1 MTAPP
6 LINHHAS
13 LRATPMRKHIIL
25 VLLIAGPALAA
36 CSAQDTVVSAYTSD
50 EPTSAPAPAVPL
62 DGTCLRVADTGDMY
76 RYCMQY
82 GPQQALA
89 H

>member
-6 LINHHAS
+6 LINHHAA
-13 LRATPMRKHIIL
+13 LRATPMRKHINL
-25 VLLIAGPALAA
+25 VLLIAVPALAA
-36 CSAQDTVVSAYTSD
+36 CSVQDRTVSAYTSD
-50 EPTSAPAPAVPL
+50 EPAAAPAPAAPL

>member
-1 MTAPP
+1 
-6 LINHHAS
+6 
-13 LRATPMRKHIIL
+13 MRKHIIL

-50 EPTSAPAPAVPL
+50 EPAAAPAPATL
-62 DGTCLRVADTGDMY
+62 DGTCLHVADTGDMY
-76 RYCMQY
+76 RYCMEY

-89 H
+89 R